1 MKRYRLHVL
10 VCCTEGCCGARGGP
24 DIFEAFLQELAR
36 RGLDDVLLSKTLC
49 SGACPKR
56 GASVIVHP
64 DGLWY
69 EVAHPS
75 EVVEIVAHHL
85 IQGEPV
91 QRLLFPEITVI
102 QRKERE
108 DESRWTS
115 NG

>member
-1 MKRYRLHVL
+1 MKIYRRHVL

-24 DIFEAFLQELAR
+24 DIFEAFKQELAR

-69 EVAHPS
+69 EVAEHP
-75 EVVEIVAHHL
+75 EVTEIVAQHL
-85 IQGEPV
+85 IQGQPV
-91 QRLLFPEITVI
+91 ERLLIREIAVI
-102 QRKERE
+102 RSKERE
-108 DESRWTS
+108 DDIRWIS
-115 NG
+115 SG